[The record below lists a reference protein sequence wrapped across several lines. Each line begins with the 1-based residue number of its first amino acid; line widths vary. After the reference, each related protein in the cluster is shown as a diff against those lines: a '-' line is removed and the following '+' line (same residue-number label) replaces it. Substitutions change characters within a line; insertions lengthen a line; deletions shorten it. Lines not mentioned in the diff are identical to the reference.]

1 MLKVNQLDKTYGQDK
16 HSLKSVS
23 FTAQPGEVTAIIG
36 PSGAGKTT
44 ILRSVNQLIRD
55 DGGQILLDD
64 QDIRQ
69 ANKAELRKI
78 RHHIGM
84 IFQNYN
90 LISPLTALENVLHGR
105 LGAKSTLAGMF
116 GLYSTAEKTEA
127 LALLSEVGLKDY
139 AYQRCDQLSGG
150 QQQRVGI
157 ARALMQHPKM
167 ILCDEPIASLDPK
180 STKIVMDILRQLARE
195 KKLIILINLHQIDIA
210 MAYADHI
217 VGINEGAIV
226 FEGPTE
232 QVNDAVLQKIYR
244 QKTEQKVKVAAN
256 EA

>member
-1 MLKVNQLDKTYGQDK
+1 MLKVTGLDKTYGHHK
-16 HSLKSVS
+16 HSLKDVN

-64 QDIRQ
+64 VDIRQ
-69 ANKAELRKI
+69 ANKKQLRQI

-90 LISPLTALENVLHGR
+90 LISPLTAIENVLHGR
-105 LGAKSTLAGMF
+105 LGAKSTLAGML
-116 GLYSTAEKTEA
+116 GLYSTDEKSEA
-127 LALLSEVGLKDY
+127 LTLLQEVGLQDY

-180 STKIVMDILRQLARE
+180 STRIVMDILRRLAKE
-195 KKLIILINLHQIDIA
+195 KQLIILINLRQIDVA
-210 MAYADHI
+210 REYADHI
-217 VGINEGAIV
+217 VGINSGAIV
-226 FEGPTE
+226 FEGPN
-232 QVNDAVLQKIYR
+232 QDIDAATLQNIYR
-244 QKTEQKVKVAAN
+244 QSETAVMSNAN
-256 EA
+256 

>member
-1 MLKVNQLDKTYGQDK
+1 MLKVIQLDKTYGSNK
-16 HSLKSVS
+16 HSLKNVN

-44 ILRSVNQLIRD
+44 ILRSINQLIRD
-55 DGGQILLDD
+55 DSGQILLDG

-69 ANKAELRKI
+69 ANKAGLRKI

-105 LGAKSTLAGMF
+105 LGAKSTVAGML
-116 GLYSTAEKTEA
+116 GLYSNEEKTEA
-127 LALLSEVGLKDY
+127 LELLDEVGLKEY

-180 STKIVMDILRQLARE
+180 STKIVMDILRRLA
-195 KKLIILINLHQIDIA
+195 KDKQLIILINLHQVDIA
-210 MAYADHI
+210 MEYADHV
-217 VGINEGAIV
+217 VGINSGAIV
-226 FEGPTE
+226 FEGATKT
-232 QVNDAVLQKIYR
+232 VDDDVLQKIYR
-244 QKTEQKVKVAAN
+244 QTDDAKTVVSAN
-256 EA
+256 EN

>member
-1 MLKVNQLDKTYGQDK
+1 MLKVIQLDKTYGSNK
-16 HSLKSVS
+16 HSLKAVN
-23 FTAQPGEVTAIIG
+23 FIAKPGEVTAIIG

-44 ILRSVNQLIRD
+44 ILRSINQLIRD
-55 DGGQILLDD
+55 DSGQILLDD
-64 QDIRQ
+64 TDIRQ
-69 ANKAELRKI
+69 ANKAELRKV

-105 LGAKSTLAGMF
+105 LGAKSTVAGML
-116 GLYSTAEKTEA
+116 GLYSSAEKQEA
-127 LALLSEVGLKDY
+127 LQLLDEVGLKEY

-180 STKIVMDILRQLARE
+180 STTIVMDILRRLAKE
-195 KKLIILINLHQIDIA
+195 KQLIILINLHQVDIA
-210 MAYADHI
+210 MAYTDHI
-217 VGINEGAIV
+217 VGINSGAIV
-226 FEGPTE
+226 FE
-232 QVNDAVLQKIYR
+232 DATNEVDDTVLQHIYR
-244 QKTEQKVKVAAN
+244 QPDQSTAVAAN
-256 EA
+256 EN

>member
-1 MLKVNQLDKTYGQDK
+1 MLKVIQLDKTYGSNK
-16 HSLKSVS
+16 RSLKDVN

-55 DGGQILLDD
+55 DSGQILLDD

-90 LISPLTALENVLHGR
+90 LINPLTALENVLHGR
-105 LGAKSTLAGMF
+105 LGAKSTVAGML
-116 GLYSTAEKTEA
+116 GLYSNAEKSEA
-127 LALLSEVGLKDY
+127 LELLNEVGLKEY

-180 STKIVMDILRQLARE
+180 STKIVMDILRQLAKE
-195 KKLIILINLHQIDIA
+195 KNLIILINLHQVDIA
-210 MAYADHI
+210 MEYADHV
-217 VGINEGAIV
+217 VGINHGAIV
-226 FEGPTE
+226 FEGATKT
-232 QVNDAVLQKIYR
+232 VDDAVLQKIYR
-244 QKTEQKVKVAAN
+244 QTDDTEAVVSADEK
-256 EA
+256 

>member
-1 MLKVNQLDKTYGQDK
+1 MLKVIQLNKTYGHNK
-16 HSLKSVS
+16 HSLKGVS

-55 DGGQILLDD
+55 DSGQILLDD

-69 ANKAELRKI
+69 ANKSELRRI

-90 LISPLTALENVLHGR
+90 LIEPLTALENVLHGR
-105 LGAKSTLAGMF
+105 LGAKSTLAGML
-116 GLYSTAEKTEA
+116 GRYTDAEKAEA
-127 LALLSEVGLKDY
+127 LALLTEVGLKEY

-180 STKIVMDILRQLARE
+180 STQIVMDILRRLAKE
-195 KKLIILINLHQIDIA
+195 KQLIILINLHQVDIA
-210 MAYADHI
+210 TDYADHI
-217 VGINEGAIV
+217 IGINSGEIV
-226 FEGPTE
+226 FEGASQT
-232 QVNDAVLQKIYR
+232 VDDAILQRIYA
-244 QKTEQKVKVAAN
+244 QAEKPESTVSAHEN
-256 EA
+256 

>member
-1 MLKVNQLDKTYGQDK
+1 M
-16 HSLKSVS
+16 
-23 FTAQPGEVTAIIG
+23 TAIIG

-55 DGGQILLDD
+55 DSGQILLDD

-105 LGAKSTLAGMF
+105 LGAKSTIAGML
-116 GLYSTAEKTEA
+116 GLYSNEEKSEA
-127 LALLSEVGLKDY
+127 LELLNEVGLKGY

-180 STKIVMDILRQLARE
+180 STKIVMDILRRLARE
-195 KKLIILINLHQIDIA
+195 KQLIILINLHQVDIA
-210 MAYADHI
+210 MEYADHV
-217 VGINEGAIV
+217 VGINSGAIV
-226 FEGPTE
+226 FEGATKT
-232 QVNDAVLQKIYR
+232 VDDAVLQKIYR
-244 QKTEQKVKVAAN
+244 QADSTAAVGSAN
-256 EA
+256 EN

>member
-1 MLKVNQLDKTYGQDK
+1 MLKVIQLDKTYGSNK
-16 HSLKSVS
+16 RSLKDVN

-55 DGGQILLDD
+55 DSGQILLDD

-105 LGAKSTLAGMF
+105 LGAKSTVAGML
-116 GLYSTAEKTEA
+116 GLYSNEEKTEA
-127 LALLSEVGLKDY
+127 LALLDEVGLKEY

-180 STKIVMDILRQLARE
+180 STKIVMDILRKLAKE
-195 KKLIILINLHQIDIA
+195 KQLIILINLHQVDIA
-210 MAYADHI
+210 MEYADHI
-217 VGINEGAIV
+217 IGINSGAIV
-226 FEGPTE
+226 FEGATKA
-232 QVNDAVLQKIYR
+232 VDDDVLQKIYR
-244 QKTEQKVKVAAN
+244 QADDAKAVVSAN
-256 EA
+256 ED

>member
-1 MLKVNQLDKTYGQDK
+1 MLKVIQLDKTYGSNK
-16 HSLKSVS
+16 HSLQSVN

-44 ILRSVNQLIRD
+44 ILRSINQLIRD
-55 DGGQILLDD
+55 DSGQILLDD
-64 QDIRQ
+64 TDIRQ
-69 ANKAELRKI
+69 ANPAELRKI

-116 GLYSTAEKTEA
+116 GLYSNEEKQEA
-127 LALLSEVGLKDY
+127 LELLDEVGLKDY

-180 STKIVMDILRQLARE
+180 STKIVMDILRRLAKE
-195 KKLIILINLHQIDIA
+195 KQLIIMINLHQVDIA
-210 MAYADHI
+210 MDYTDHI
-217 VGINEGAIV
+217 IGINSGMIV
-226 FEGPTE
+226 FEGATSTVDD
-232 QVNDAVLQKIYR
+232 QVLQQIYR
-244 QKTEQKVKVAAN
+244 QADPQVVTAN
-256 EA
+256 ES

>member
-1 MLKVNQLDKTYGQDK
+1 MLKVIHLNKTYGQTK
-16 HSLKSVS
+16 RSLKDVN

-44 ILRSVNQLIRD
+44 ILRSINQLIRD
-55 DGGQILLDD
+55 DSGQILLDD

-69 ANKAELRKI
+69 ANKAGLRKI

-105 LGAKSTLAGMF
+105 LGAKSTLAGVF
-116 GLYSTAEKTEA
+116 GMYSAAEKSEA
-127 LALLSEVGLKDY
+127 LRLLQEVGLGDY

-180 STKIVMDILRQLARE
+180 STKIVMDILRQLAQE
-195 KKLIILINLHQIDIA
+195 KQLIILINLHQIDIA
-210 MAYADHI
+210 LDYADHI
-217 VGINEGAIV
+217 VGINSGEIV
-226 FEGPTE
+226 FEGPSTD
-232 QVNDAVLQKIYR
+232 VNDQVLQQIYR
-244 QKTEQKVKVAAN
+244 QAEQPEQAVTAN
-256 EA
+256 EH

>member
-1 MLKVNQLDKTYGQDK
+1 MLKVIQLDKTYGSNK
-16 HSLKSVS
+16 HSLKAVD
-23 FTAQPGEVTAIIG
+23 FTAKPGEVTAIIG

-105 LGAKSTLAGMF
+105 LGAKSTVAGML
-116 GLYSTAEKTEA
+116 GLYSNAEKSEA
-127 LALLSEVGLKDY
+127 IELLAEVGLKEY

-180 STKIVMDILRQLARE
+180 STKIVMDILRKLAKE
-195 KKLIILINLHQIDIA
+195 KQLIILINLHQVDVA
-210 MAYADHI
+210 MEYADHVI
-217 VGINEGAIV
+217 GINSGAIV
-226 FEGPTE
+226 FEGPTSE
-232 QVNDAVLQKIYR
+232 VNDAVLQQIYR
-244 QKTEQKVKVAAN
+244 QADQSESVVTTN
-256 EA
+256 EG